1 MMYRSL
7 NNSYARSPCAYC
19 KLHKCS
25 LTVKQ
30 VKQRECL
37 KKECWHLSKYESH
50 EWWKQR
56 LALKQKKKQNKKEN
70 YYGSN

>member
-1 MMYRSL
+1 MMHKTL

-30 VKQRECL
+30 VKQRNCL
-37 KKECWHLSKYESH
+37 GKQCWHMNRYEH
-50 EWWKQR
+50 EWWKQKQ
-56 LALKQKKKQNKKEN
+56 ALKEKKKQNKILH
-70 YYGSN
+70 